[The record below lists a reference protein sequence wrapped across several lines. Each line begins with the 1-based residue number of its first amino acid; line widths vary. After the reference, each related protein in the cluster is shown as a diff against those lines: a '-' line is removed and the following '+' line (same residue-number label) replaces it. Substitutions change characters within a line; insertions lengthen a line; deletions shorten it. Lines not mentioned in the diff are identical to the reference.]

1 MASDVDIV
9 NLALSRLGDDA
20 TVSSLDPPE
29 GSAQAEHCAIFYPI
43 ARDSLLELHNW
54 KFATKRIALAP
65 VDLPDNAGWAYAYA
79 EPADCIQVISVI
91 PPSAPSNYAAQL
103 GNIPAYSAV
112 NDYSSVESSAFSK
125 TFYMP
130 QDFEIESDED
140 GNNIILT
147 DQPEASGRFIKRV
160 IDTTRFSPLFVDA
173 LGWYLASVLAGPML
187 KGDVGAAEGKR
198 CLQIAMSLLPKAA
211 TSDTNQRQVNP
222 TQNVPWIGNR

>member
-9 NLALSRLGDDA
+9 NLALSHLGDDA

-29 GSAQAEHCAIFYPI
+29 GSAQAEHCATFYPI

-65 VDLPDNAGWAYAYA
+65 VTLPDNAGYGYAYA

-91 PPSAPSNYAAQL
+91 PPSAPANYTAQL
-103 GNIPAYSAV
+103 GNLPVYSAV
-112 NDYSSVESSAFSK
+112 NDFANTESNAFSK
-125 TFYMP
+125 SFYMP
-130 QDFEIESDED
+130 QDFEIESDDE

-147 DQPEASGRFIKRV
+147 DQPQAYARFTKRV

-173 LGWYLASVLAGPML
+173 LGWYLASMLAGPIL
-187 KGDVGAAEGKR
+187 KGDVGSAEGKR
-198 CLQIAMSLLPKAA
+198 CLQIAMGLLPKAT
-211 TSDTNQRQVNP
+211 TSDTNQRQVKP
-222 TQNVPWIGNR
+222 TQNVPWIGSR